1 MNEQTKNPESGPNAA
16 VTLGTLLS
24 QARKQKGLS
33 VGEVAERLK
42 LPARQIE
49 AMESG
54 SYKGLPEAVFI
65 KGFLSSYARLL
76 EVDEK
81 ELKQY
86 FQQIFPAASHLSTS
100 DNNKVV
106 SADLDFKGKPQRR
119 HFPRWLIVVLVVI
132 LISAVVYAWQTK
144 STSENARQTATAGQE
159 VSVQTASISDIAA
172 SNIRVV
178 PMTDNEHTGSQPV
191 TEVTAASQSASTSN
205 TTDTQVSQPA
215 VSASDTLVIKL
226 ENRSWL
232 QVSDKNGKVLISQ
245 VVDAG
250 STHQFGGAAPYK
262 VILGYTP
269 GASIRFAGKDIA
281 IEQNKKR
288 TAAMTVGGN

>member
-1 MNEQTKNPESGPNAA
+1 MNEQTKNTESGPNAA
-16 VTLGTLLS
+16 ETLGTILS
-24 QARKQKGLS
+24 QTRKHRGLS

-76 EVDEK
+76 ELDEK

-86 FQQIFPAASHLSTS
+86 FQQIFPAANHYSTADS
-100 DNNKVV
+100 SKVE
-106 SADLDFKGKPQRR
+106 SADLDFKNKPQRR
-119 HFPRWLIVVLVVI
+119 HFPSWLIAVLVVI
-132 LISAVVYAWQTK
+132 LIGAGVYAWQTK
-144 STSENARQTATAGQE
+144 STSESARQAATASQE
-159 VSVQTASISDIAA
+159 VSVQAASISDIAA

-178 PMTDNEHTGSQPV
+178 PMTTNEQISSQPV
-191 TEVTAASQSASTSN
+191 SAASSSSQTATSQN
-205 TTDTQVSQPA
+205 AGMEASQPA
-215 VSASDTLVIKL
+215 ASAADTLVIKMT
-226 ENRSWL
+226 NRSWL
-232 QVSDKNGKVLISQ
+232 QVSDKNGKVLIGQ
-245 VVDAG
+245 VVDAN
-250 STHQFGGAAPYK
+250 STHQFSGAAPYK

-269 GASIRFAGKDIA
+269 GVSIQFAGKDIA

-288 TAAMTVGGN
+288 TAVMIVGGN

>member
-1 MNEQTKNPESGPNAA
+1 MNEQTKNLDSSPNAA
-16 VTLGTLLS
+16 VTLGALLS

-76 EVDEK
+76 ELDES
-81 ELKQY
+81 EFKQY
-86 FQQIFPAASHLSTS
+86 LQQIFPSGQRYSTS
-100 DNNKVV
+100 DSSKVL
-106 SADLDFKGKPQRR
+106 SSELDFQDKPQRR
-119 HFPRWLIVVLVVI
+119 HFPRWLIALLVLI
-132 LISAVVYAWQTK
+132 IIGAVVYAWQSK
-144 STSENARQTATAGQE
+144 STSENAKQAATASQE
-159 VSVQTASISDIAA
+159 VSAQTASISDIAA

-178 PMTDNEHTGSQPV
+178 PMPASEQVSSTASTTVISASQPQEANTKTNASEPV
-191 TEVTAASQSASTSN
+191 AADSEA
-205 TTDTQVSQPA
+205 
-215 VSASDTLVIKL
+215 LLIKL
-226 ENRSWL
+226 ENKSWL

-250 STHQFGGAAPYK
+250 STQQFSGSAPYK
-262 VILGYTP
+262 VIIGYTP
-269 GASIRFAGKDIA
+269 GASIKFAGKEVI
-281 IEQNKKR
+281 IPQNKKR
-288 TAAMTVGGN
+288 TAVVMVGGN

>member
-1 MNEQTKNPESGPNAA
+1 MNEQTKNLDSSPNAA
-16 VTLGTLLS
+16 VTLGALLS

-76 EVDEK
+76 ELDES
-81 ELKQY
+81 EFKQY
-86 FQQIFPAASHLSTS
+86 LQQIFPSGQRYSTS
-100 DNNKVV
+100 DSSKVL
-106 SADLDFKGKPQRR
+106 SSELDFQDKPQRR
-119 HFPRWLIVVLVVI
+119 HFPRWLIALLVLI
-132 LISAVVYAWQTK
+132 IIGAVVYAWQSK
-144 STSENARQTATAGQE
+144 STSENAKQAATASQE
-159 VSVQTASISDIAA
+159 VSAQTASISDIAA

-178 PMTDNEHTGSQPV
+178 PMPASEQVSSTASTTVISASQSQEANTNTNASQPV
-191 TEVTAASQSASTSN
+191 AADSEA
-205 TTDTQVSQPA
+205 
-215 VSASDTLVIKL
+215 LLIKL
-226 ENRSWL
+226 ENKSWL

-250 STHQFGGAAPYK
+250 STQQFSGSAPYK
-262 VILGYTP
+262 VIIGYTP
-269 GASIRFAGKDIA
+269 GASIKFAGKDVI
-281 IEQNKKR
+281 IPQNKKR
-288 TAAMTVGGN
+288 TAVVMVGGN

>member
-1 MNEQTKNPESGPNAA
+1 MNEQTKNLDSSPNAA
-16 VTLGTLLS
+16 VTLGALLS

-76 EVDEK
+76 ELDES
-81 ELKQY
+81 EFKQY
-86 FQQIFPAASHLSTS
+86 LQQIFPSGQRYSTS
-100 DNNKVV
+100 DSSKVL
-106 SADLDFKGKPQRR
+106 SSELDFQDKPQRR
-119 HFPRWLIVVLVVI
+119 HFPRWLIALLVLI
-132 LISAVVYAWQTK
+132 IIGAVVYAWQSK
-144 STSENARQTATAGQE
+144 STSENAKQAATASQE
-159 VSVQTASISDIAA
+159 VSAQTASISDIAA

-178 PMTDNEHTGSQPV
+178 PMPASEQVSS
-191 TEVTAASQSASTSN
+191 TASTTVISASQLQEANTKTNASEPVAADSE
-205 TTDTQVSQPA
+205 A
-215 VSASDTLVIKL
+215 LLIKL
-226 ENRSWL
+226 ENKSWL

-250 STHQFGGAAPYK
+250 STQQFSGSAPYK
-262 VILGYTP
+262 VIIGYTP
-269 GASIRFAGKDIA
+269 GASIKFAGKDVI
-281 IEQNKKR
+281 IPQNKKR
-288 TAAMTVGGN
+288 TAVVMVGGN

>member
-1 MNEQTKNPESGPNAA
+1 MNEQTKNLDSSPNAA
-16 VTLGTLLS
+16 VTLGALLS

-76 EVDEK
+76 ELDES
-81 ELKQY
+81 EFKQY
-86 FQQIFPAASHLSTS
+86 LQQIFPSGQRYSTS
-100 DNNKVV
+100 DSSKVL
-106 SADLDFKGKPQRR
+106 SSELDFQDKPQRR
-119 HFPRWLIVVLVVI
+119 HFPRWLIALLVLI
-132 LISAVVYAWQTK
+132 IIGAVVYAWQSK
-144 STSENARQTATAGQE
+144 STSENAKQAATASQE
-159 VSVQTASISDIAA
+159 VSAQTASISDIAA

-178 PMTDNEHTGSQPV
+178 PMPASEQDSSTASTTVISASQPQEANTKTNASEPV
-191 TEVTAASQSASTSN
+191 AADSEA
-205 TTDTQVSQPA
+205 
-215 VSASDTLVIKL
+215 LLIKL
-226 ENRSWL
+226 ENKSWL

-250 STHQFGGAAPYK
+250 STQQFSGSAPYK
-262 VILGYTP
+262 VIIGYTP
-269 GASIRFAGKDIA
+269 GASIKFAGKDVI
-281 IEQNKKR
+281 IPQNKKR
-288 TAAMTVGGN
+288 TAVVMVGGN

>member
-1 MNEQTKNPESGPNAA
+1 MNEQTKNLDSSPNAA
-16 VTLGTLLS
+16 VTLGALLS

-76 EVDEK
+76 ELDES
-81 ELKQY
+81 EFKQY
-86 FQQIFPAASHLSTS
+86 LQQIFPSGQRYSTS
-100 DNNKVV
+100 DSSKVL
-106 SADLDFKGKPQRR
+106 SSELDFQDKPQRR
-119 HFPRWLIVVLVVI
+119 HFPRWLIALLVLI
-132 LISAVVYAWQTK
+132 IIGAVVYAWQSK
-144 STSENARQTATAGQE
+144 STSENAKQAATASQE
-159 VSVQTASISDIAA
+159 VSAQTASISDIAA

-178 PMTDNEHTGSQPV
+178 PMPASEQVSSTASTTVISASQPQEANTKTNASEPV
-191 TEVTAASQSASTSN
+191 AADSEA
-205 TTDTQVSQPA
+205 
-215 VSASDTLVIKL
+215 LLIKL
-226 ENRSWL
+226 ENKSWL

-250 STHQFGGAAPYK
+250 STQQFSGSAPYK
-262 VILGYTP
+262 VIIGYTP
-269 GASIRFAGKDIA
+269 GANIKFAGKDVI
-281 IEQNKKR
+281 IPQNKKR
-288 TAAMTVGGN
+288 TAVVMVGGN

>member
-1 MNEQTKNPESGPNAA
+1 MNEQTKNLDSSPNAA
-16 VTLGTLLS
+16 VTLGALLS

-76 EVDEK
+76 ELDES
-81 ELKQY
+81 EFKQY
-86 FQQIFPAASHLSTS
+86 LQQIFPSGQRYSTS
-100 DNNKVV
+100 DSSKVL
-106 SADLDFKGKPQRR
+106 SSELDFQDKPQRR
-119 HFPRWLIVVLVVI
+119 HFPRWLIALLVLI
-132 LISAVVYAWQTK
+132 IIGGVVYAWQSK
-144 STSENARQTATAGQE
+144 STSENAKQAATASQE
-159 VSVQTASISDIAA
+159 VSAQTASISDIAA

-178 PMTDNEHTGSQPV
+178 PMPASEQVSSTASTTVISASQPQEANTKTNASEPV
-191 TEVTAASQSASTSN
+191 AADSEA
-205 TTDTQVSQPA
+205 
-215 VSASDTLVIKL
+215 LLIKL
-226 ENRSWL
+226 ENKSWL

-250 STHQFGGAAPYK
+250 STQQFSGSAPYK
-262 VILGYTP
+262 VIIGYTP
-269 GASIRFAGKDIA
+269 GASIKFAGKDVI
-281 IEQNKKR
+281 IPQNKKR
-288 TAAMTVGGN
+288 TAVVMVGGN

>member
-1 MNEQTKNPESGPNAA
+1 MNEQTKNLDSSPNAA
-16 VTLGTLLS
+16 VTLGALLS

-76 EVDEK
+76 ELDES
-81 ELKQY
+81 EFKQY
-86 FQQIFPAASHLSTS
+86 LQQIFPSGLRYSTS
-100 DNNKVV
+100 DSSKVL
-106 SADLDFKGKPQRR
+106 SSELDFQDKPQRR
-119 HFPRWLIVVLVVI
+119 HFPRWLIALLVLI
-132 LISAVVYAWQTK
+132 IIGAVVYAWQSK
-144 STSENARQTATAGQE
+144 STSENAKQAATASQE
-159 VSVQTASISDIAA
+159 VSAQTASISDIAA

-178 PMTDNEHTGSQPV
+178 PMPASEQVSSTASTTVISASQPQEANTNTNASQPV
-191 TEVTAASQSASTSN
+191 AADSEA
-205 TTDTQVSQPA
+205 
-215 VSASDTLVIKL
+215 LLIKL
-226 ENRSWL
+226 ENKSWL

-250 STHQFGGAAPYK
+250 STQQFSGSAPYK
-262 VILGYTP
+262 VIIGYTP
-269 GASIRFAGKDIA
+269 GASIKFAGKDVI
-281 IEQNKKR
+281 IPQNKKR
-288 TAAMTVGGN
+288 TAVVMVGGN

>member
-1 MNEQTKNPESGPNAA
+1 MNEQTKNLDSSPNAA
-16 VTLGTLLS
+16 VTLGALLS

-76 EVDEK
+76 ELDES
-81 ELKQY
+81 EFKQY
-86 FQQIFPAASHLSTS
+86 LQQIFPSGQRYSTS
-100 DNNKVV
+100 DSSKVL
-106 SADLDFKGKPQRR
+106 SSELDFQDKPQRR
-119 HFPRWLIVVLVVI
+119 HFPRWLIALLVLI
-132 LISAVVYAWQTK
+132 IIGAVVYAWQSK
-144 STSENARQTATAGQE
+144 STSENAKQAATASQE
-159 VSVQTASISDIAA
+159 VSAQTASISDIAA

-178 PMTDNEHTGSQPV
+178 PMPASEQVSSTASTTVISASQPQ
-191 TEVTAASQSASTSN
+191 EVNTKTNASEPVAADSEA
-205 TTDTQVSQPA
+205 
-215 VSASDTLVIKL
+215 LLIKL
-226 ENRSWL
+226 ENKSWL

-250 STHQFGGAAPYK
+250 STQQFSGSAPYK
-262 VILGYTP
+262 VIIGYTP
-269 GASIRFAGKDIA
+269 GASIKFAGKDVI
-281 IEQNKKR
+281 IPQNKKR
-288 TAAMTVGGN
+288 TAVVMVGGN

>member
-1 MNEQTKNPESGPNAA
+1 MNEQTKNLDSSPNAA
-16 VTLGTLLS
+16 VTLGALLS

-76 EVDEK
+76 ELDES
-81 ELKQY
+81 EFKQY
-86 FQQIFPAASHLSTS
+86 LQQIFPSGQRYSTS
-100 DNNKVV
+100 DSSKVL
-106 SADLDFKGKPQRR
+106 SSELDFQDKPQSR
-119 HFPRWLIVVLVVI
+119 HFPRWLIALLVLI
-132 LISAVVYAWQTK
+132 IIGAVVYAWQSK
-144 STSENARQTATAGQE
+144 STSENAKQAATASQE
-159 VSVQTASISDIAA
+159 VSAQTASISDIAA

-178 PMTDNEHTGSQPV
+178 PMPASEQVSSTASTTVISASQPQEANTKTNASEPV
-191 TEVTAASQSASTSN
+191 AADSEA
-205 TTDTQVSQPA
+205 
-215 VSASDTLVIKL
+215 LLIKL
-226 ENRSWL
+226 ENKSWL

-250 STHQFGGAAPYK
+250 STQQFSGSAPYK
-262 VILGYTP
+262 VIIGYTP
-269 GASIRFAGKDIA
+269 GASIKFAGKDVI
-281 IEQNKKR
+281 IPQNKKR
-288 TAAMTVGGN
+288 TAVVMVGGN

>member
-1 MNEQTKNPESGPNAA
+1 MNEQTKNLDSSPNAA

-76 EVDEK
+76 ELDES
-81 ELKQY
+81 EFKQY
-86 FQQIFPAASHLSTS
+86 LQQIFPSGQRYSTS
-100 DNNKVV
+100 DSSKVL
-106 SADLDFKGKPQRR
+106 SSELDFQDKPQRR
-119 HFPRWLIVVLVVI
+119 HFPRWLIALMVLI
-132 LISAVVYAWQTK
+132 IIGAVVYAWQSK
-144 STSENARQTATAGQE
+144 STSENAKQAATASQE
-159 VSVQTASISDIAA
+159 VSAQTASISDIAA

-178 PMTDNEHTGSQPV
+178 PMPASEQVSSTASTTVISTSQPQEANTKTNASEPV
-191 TEVTAASQSASTSN
+191 AADSEA
-205 TTDTQVSQPA
+205 
-215 VSASDTLVIKL
+215 LLIKL
-226 ENRSWL
+226 ENKSWL

-250 STHQFGGAAPYK
+250 STQQFSGSAPYK
-262 VILGYTP
+262 VIIGYTP
-269 GASIRFAGKDIA
+269 GASIKFAGKDVI
-281 IEQNKKR
+281 IPQNKKR
-288 TAAMTVGGN
+288 TAVVMVGGN

>member
-1 MNEQTKNPESGPNAA
+1 MNEQTKNLDSSPNAA
-16 VTLGTLLS
+16 VTLGALLS

-76 EVDEK
+76 ELDES
-81 ELKQY
+81 EFKQY
-86 FQQIFPAASHLSTS
+86 LQQIFPSGQRYSTS
-100 DNNKVV
+100 DSSKVL
-106 SADLDFKGKPQRR
+106 SSELDFQDKPQRR
-119 HFPRWLIVVLVVI
+119 HFPRWLIALLVLI
-132 LISAVVYAWQTK
+132 IIGAVVYAWQSK
-144 STSENARQTATAGQE
+144 STSENAKQAATASQE
-159 VSVQTASISDIAA
+159 VSAQTASISDIAA

-178 PMTDNEHTGSQPV
+178 PMPESEQVSSTASTTVISASQPQEANTKTNASEPV
-191 TEVTAASQSASTSN
+191 AADSEA
-205 TTDTQVSQPA
+205 
-215 VSASDTLVIKL
+215 LLIKL
-226 ENRSWL
+226 ENKSWL

-250 STHQFGGAAPYK
+250 STQQFSGSAPYK
-262 VILGYTP
+262 VIIGYTP
-269 GASIRFAGKDIA
+269 GASIKFAGKDVI
-281 IEQNKKR
+281 IPQNKKR
-288 TAAMTVGGN
+288 TAVVMVGGN

>member
-1 MNEQTKNPESGPNAA
+1 MNEQTKNTESSPNAA
-16 VTLGTLLS
+16 VTLGSILS
-24 QARKQKGLS
+24 EVRKQRGLS

-76 EVDEK
+76 ELDEK

-86 FQQIFPAASHLSTS
+86 FQQIFPTVNHYSTADS
-100 DNNKVV
+100 SKVE
-106 SADLDFKGKPQRR
+106 SADLDFKNKPQRR
-119 HFPRWLIVVLVVI
+119 HFPRWLIPVLVVI
-132 LISAVVYAWQTK
+132 LIGAGVYAWQTK
-144 STSENARQTATAGQE
+144 STSENARQAATASQE

-178 PMTDNEHTGSQPV
+178 PMTTNEQTSSQPV
-191 TEVTAASQSASTSN
+191 SAVSSSSQTGTSQN
-205 TTDTQVSQPA
+205 AGMEASQPA
-215 VSASDTLVIKL
+215 ASAADTLVIKMT
-226 ENRSWL
+226 NRSWL
-232 QVSDKNGKVLISQ
+232 QVSDKNGKVLIGQ
-245 VVDAG
+245 VVDAN
-250 STHQFGGAAPYK
+250 STHQFSGAAPYK

-269 GASIRFAGKDIA
+269 GVSIQFAGKDIA

-288 TAAMTVGGN
+288 TAVMIVGGN

>member
-1 MNEQTKNPESGPNAA
+1 MNEQTKNFDSSPNAA
-16 VTLGTLLS
+16 VTLGAILS
-24 QARKQKGLS
+24 QTRKQKGLS

-54 SYKGLPEAVFI
+54 SYEGLPEAVFI

-76 EVDEK
+76 ELDES
-81 ELKQY
+81 EFKQY
-86 FQQIFPAASHLSTS
+86 LQQIFPFGQRYSTS
-100 DNNKVV
+100 DSSKVL
-106 SADLDFKGKPQRR
+106 SSELDFQDKPQRR
-119 HFPRWLIVVLVVI
+119 HFPRWLIALLVLI
-132 LISAVVYAWQTK
+132 IISAVVYAWQSK
-144 STSENARQTATAGQE
+144 STSENAKQAATASQE

-178 PMTDNEHTGSQPV
+178 PMPASEQISR
-191 TEVTAASQSASTSN
+191 TATSAVVSASQSQEAN
-205 TTDTQVSQPA
+205 TNINASQPFVA
-215 VSASDTLVIKL
+215 DTEVLLIKL
-226 ENRSWL
+226 ENKSWL

-250 STHQFGGAAPYK
+250 STKQFSSSAPYK

-269 GASIRFAGKDIA
+269 GASIQFAGKDVI
-281 IEQNKKR
+281 IPQNKKR
-288 TAAMTVGGN
+288 TAVVMVGGN

>member
-1 MNEQTKNPESGPNAA
+1 MNEQTKNLDSSPNAA
-16 VTLGTLLS
+16 VTLGALLS

-76 EVDEK
+76 ELDES
-81 ELKQY
+81 EFKQY
-86 FQQIFPAASHLSTS
+86 LQQIFPSGQRYSTS
-100 DNNKVV
+100 DSSKVL
-106 SADLDFKGKPQRR
+106 SSELDFQDKPQRR
-119 HFPRWLIVVLVVI
+119 HFPRWLIALLVLI
-132 LISAVVYAWQTK
+132 IIGAVVYAWQSK
-144 STSENARQTATAGQE
+144 STSENAKQAATASQE
-159 VSVQTASISDIAA
+159 VSAQTASISDIAA

-178 PMTDNEHTGSQPV
+178 PMPASEQVSSTASTTVISASQPQEANTKTNASEPV
-191 TEVTAASQSASTSN
+191 AADSEA
-205 TTDTQVSQPA
+205 
-215 VSASDTLVIKL
+215 LLIKL
-226 ENRSWL
+226 ENKSWL

-250 STHQFGGAAPYK
+250 STQQFSGSAPYK
-262 VILGYTP
+262 IIIGYTP
-269 GASIRFAGKDIA
+269 GASIKFAGKDVI
-281 IEQNKKR
+281 IPQNKKR
-288 TAAMTVGGN
+288 TAVVMVGGN

>member
-1 MNEQTKNPESGPNAA
+1 MNEQTKNLDSSPNAA
-16 VTLGTLLS
+16 VTLGALLS

-76 EVDEK
+76 ELDES
-81 ELKQY
+81 EFKQY
-86 FQQIFPAASHLSTS
+86 LQQIFPSGQRYSTS
-100 DNNKVV
+100 DRSKVL
-106 SADLDFKGKPQRR
+106 SSELDFQDKPQRR
-119 HFPRWLIVVLVVI
+119 HFPRWLIALLVLI
-132 LISAVVYAWQTK
+132 IIGAVVYAWQSK
-144 STSENARQTATAGQE
+144 STSENAKQAATASQE
-159 VSVQTASISDIAA
+159 VSAQTASISDIAA

-178 PMTDNEHTGSQPV
+178 PMPASEQVSSTASTTVISASQPQEANTNTNASQPV
-191 TEVTAASQSASTSN
+191 AADSEA
-205 TTDTQVSQPA
+205 
-215 VSASDTLVIKL
+215 LLIKL
-226 ENRSWL
+226 ENKSWL

-250 STHQFGGAAPYK
+250 STQQFSGSAPYK
-262 VILGYTP
+262 VIIGYTP
-269 GASIRFAGKDIA
+269 GASIKFAGKDVI
-281 IEQNKKR
+281 IPQNKKR
-288 TAAMTVGGN
+288 TAVVMVGGN

>member
-1 MNEQTKNPESGPNAA
+1 MNEQTKNLDSSPNAA
-16 VTLGTLLS
+16 VTLGALLS

-76 EVDEK
+76 ELDES
-81 ELKQY
+81 EFKQY
-86 FQQIFPAASHLSTS
+86 LQQIFPSGQRYSTS
-100 DNNKVV
+100 DSSKVL
-106 SADLDFKGKPQRR
+106 SSELDFQDKPQRR
-119 HFPRWLIVVLVVI
+119 HFPRWLIALLVLI
-132 LISAVVYAWQTK
+132 IIGAVVYAWQSK
-144 STSENARQTATAGQE
+144 STSENAKQAATASQE
-159 VSVQTASISDIAA
+159 VSAQTASISDIAA

-178 PMTDNEHTGSQPV
+178 PMPASEQVSSTASTTVISASQPQEANTKTNASEPV
-191 TEVTAASQSASTSN
+191 AADSEA
-205 TTDTQVSQPA
+205 
-215 VSASDTLVIKL
+215 LLIKL
-226 ENRSWL
+226 ENKSWL

-250 STHQFGGAAPYK
+250 STQQFSGSAPYK
-262 VILGYTP
+262 VIIGYTP
-269 GASIRFAGKDIA
+269 GASIKFAGKNVI
-281 IEQNKKR
+281 IPQNKKR
-288 TAAMTVGGN
+288 TAVVMVGGN

>member
-100 DNNKVV
+100 DSNKVV

-191 TEVTAASQSASTSN
+191 TEVTAASQSASN

-250 STHQFGGAAPYK
+250 STHQFSGAAPYK

>member
-1 MNEQTKNPESGPNAA
+1 MNEQTKNLDSSPNAA
-16 VTLGTLLS
+16 VTLGAILS

-76 EVDEK
+76 ELDES
-81 ELKQY
+81 EFKQY
-86 FQQIFPAASHLSTS
+86 LQQIFPSGQRYSTS
-100 DNNKVV
+100 DSSKVL
-106 SADLDFKGKPQRR
+106 SSELDFQDKPQRR
-119 HFPRWLIVVLVVI
+119 HFPRWLIALLVLI
-132 LISAVVYAWQTK
+132 IIGAVVYAWQSK
-144 STSENARQTATAGQE
+144 STSENAKQAATASQE
-159 VSVQTASISDIAA
+159 VSAQTASISDIAA

-178 PMTDNEHTGSQPV
+178 PMPASEQVSSTASTTVISASQPQEANTKTNASEPV
-191 TEVTAASQSASTSN
+191 AADSEA
-205 TTDTQVSQPA
+205 
-215 VSASDTLVIKL
+215 LLIKL
-226 ENRSWL
+226 ENKSWL

-250 STHQFGGAAPYK
+250 STQQFSGSAPYK
-262 VILGYTP
+262 VIIGYTP
-269 GASIRFAGKDIA
+269 GASIKFAGKDVI
-281 IEQNKKR
+281 IPQNKKR
-288 TAAMTVGGN
+288 TAVVMVGGN

>member
-1 MNEQTKNPESGPNAA
+1 MNEQTKNLDSSPNAA
-16 VTLGTLLS
+16 VTLGALLS

-76 EVDEK
+76 ELDES
-81 ELKQY
+81 EFKQY
-86 FQQIFPAASHLSTS
+86 LQQIFPSGQRYSTS
-100 DNNKVV
+100 DSSKVL
-106 SADLDFKGKPQRR
+106 SSELDFQDKPQRR
-119 HFPRWLIVVLVVI
+119 HFPRWLIALLVLI
-132 LISAVVYAWQTK
+132 IIGAVVYAWQSK
-144 STSENARQTATAGQE
+144 STSENAKQAATASQE
-159 VSVQTASISDIAA
+159 VSAQTASISDIAA

-178 PMTDNEHTGSQPV
+178 PMPASEQVISTASTTVISASQPQEANTKTNASEPV
-191 TEVTAASQSASTSN
+191 AADSEA
-205 TTDTQVSQPA
+205 
-215 VSASDTLVIKL
+215 LLIKL
-226 ENRSWL
+226 ENKSWL

-250 STHQFGGAAPYK
+250 STQQFSGSAPYK
-262 VILGYTP
+262 VIIGYTP
-269 GASIRFAGKDIA
+269 GASIKFAGKDVI
-281 IEQNKKR
+281 IPQNKKR
-288 TAAMTVGGN
+288 TAVVMVGGN

>member
-1 MNEQTKNPESGPNAA
+1 MNEQTKNLDSSPNAA
-16 VTLGTLLS
+16 VTLGALLS

-76 EVDEK
+76 ELDES
-81 ELKQY
+81 EFKQY
-86 FQQIFPAASHLSTS
+86 LQQIFPSGQRYSTS
-100 DNNKVV
+100 DSSKVL
-106 SADLDFKGKPQRR
+106 SSELDFQDKPQRR
-119 HFPRWLIVVLVVI
+119 HFPRWLIALLVLI
-132 LISAVVYAWQTK
+132 IIGAVVYAWQSK
-144 STSENARQTATAGQE
+144 STSENAKQAATASQE
-159 VSVQTASISDIAA
+159 VSAQTASISDIAA

-178 PMTDNEHTGSQPV
+178 PMPASEQVSSTSSTTVISASQPQEDNTNTNVSQPV
-191 TEVTAASQSASTSN
+191 AADSE
-205 TTDTQVSQPA
+205 
-215 VSASDTLVIKL
+215 TLLIKL
-226 ENRSWL
+226 ENKSWL

-250 STHQFGGAAPYK
+250 STQQFSGSAPYK
-262 VILGYTP
+262 VIIGYTP
-269 GASIRFAGKDIA
+269 GASIKFAGKDVI
-281 IEQNKKR
+281 IPQNKKR
-288 TAAMTVGGN
+288 TAVVMVGGN

>member
-1 MNEQTKNPESGPNAA
+1 MNEQTKNLDSSPNAA
-16 VTLGTLLS
+16 VTLGAILS

-76 EVDEK
+76 ELDES
-81 ELKQY
+81 EFKQY
-86 FQQIFPAASHLSTS
+86 LQQIFPSGQRYSTS
-100 DNNKVV
+100 DSSKVL
-106 SADLDFKGKPQRR
+106 SSELDFQDKPQRR
-119 HFPRWLIVVLVVI
+119 HFPRWLIALLVLI
-132 LISAVVYAWQTK
+132 IIGAVVYAWQSK
-144 STSENARQTATAGQE
+144 STSENAKQAATASQE
-159 VSVQTASISDIAA
+159 VSAQTASISDIAA

-178 PMTDNEHTGSQPV
+178 PMPASEQVSSTASTTVISDSQPQEANTKTNASEPV
-191 TEVTAASQSASTSN
+191 AADSEA
-205 TTDTQVSQPA
+205 
-215 VSASDTLVIKL
+215 LLIKL
-226 ENRSWL
+226 ENKSWL

-250 STHQFGGAAPYK
+250 STQQFSGSAPYK
-262 VILGYTP
+262 VIIGYTP
-269 GASIRFAGKDIA
+269 GASIKFAGKDVI
-281 IEQNKKR
+281 IPQNKKR
-288 TAAMTVGGN
+288 TAVVMVGGN

>member
-1 MNEQTKNPESGPNAA
+1 MNEQTKNLDSSPNAA
-16 VTLGTLLS
+16 VTLGALLS

-76 EVDEK
+76 ELDES
-81 ELKQY
+81 EFKQY
-86 FQQIFPAASHLSTS
+86 LQQIFPSGQRYSTS
-100 DNNKVV
+100 DSSKVL
-106 SADLDFKGKPQRR
+106 SSELDFQDKPQRR
-119 HFPRWLIVVLVVI
+119 HFPRWLIALLVLI
-132 LISAVVYAWQTK
+132 IIGAVVYAWQSK
-144 STSENARQTATAGQE
+144 STSENAKQAATASQE
-159 VSVQTASISDIAA
+159 VSAQTASISDIAA

-178 PMTDNEHTGSQPV
+178 PMPASEQVSSTASTTVISASQPQEDNTNTNVSQPV
-191 TEVTAASQSASTSN
+191 AADSE
-205 TTDTQVSQPA
+205 
-215 VSASDTLVIKL
+215 TLLIKL
-226 ENRSWL
+226 ENKSWL

-250 STHQFGGAAPYK
+250 STQQFSGSAPYK
-262 VILGYTP
+262 VIIGYTP
-269 GASIRFAGKDIA
+269 GASIKFAGKDVI
-281 IEQNKKR
+281 IPQNKKR
-288 TAAMTVGGN
+288 TAVVMVGGN

>member
-1 MNEQTKNPESGPNAA
+1 MNEQTKNLDSSPNAA
-16 VTLGTLLS
+16 VTLGALLS

-76 EVDEK
+76 ELDES
-81 ELKQY
+81 EFKQY
-86 FQQIFPAASHLSTS
+86 LQQIFPSGQRYSTS
-100 DNNKVV
+100 DSSKVL
-106 SADLDFKGKPQRR
+106 SSELDFQDKPQRR
-119 HFPRWLIVVLVVI
+119 HFPRWLIALLVLI
-132 LISAVVYAWQTK
+132 IIGAVVYAWQSK
-144 STSENARQTATAGQE
+144 STSENAKQAATASQE
-159 VSVQTASISDIAA
+159 VSAQTASISDIAA

-178 PMTDNEHTGSQPV
+178 PMPASEQVSSTASTTVISASQPQEANTKTNASEPV
-191 TEVTAASQSASTSN
+191 AADSEA
-205 TTDTQVSQPA
+205 
-215 VSASDTLVIKL
+215 LLIKL
-226 ENRSWL
+226 ENKSWL

-250 STHQFGGAAPYK
+250 STQQFSGSAPYK
-262 VILGYTP
+262 VIIGYTP
-269 GASIRFAGKDIA
+269 GASIKFAGKDVI
-281 IEQNKKR
+281 IPQNKKR
-288 TAAMTVGGN
+288 TAVVMVGGN

>member
-1 MNEQTKNPESGPNAA
+1 MNEQTKNLDSSPNAA
-16 VTLGTLLS
+16 VTFGALLS

-76 EVDEK
+76 ELDES
-81 ELKQY
+81 EFKQY
-86 FQQIFPAASHLSTS
+86 LQQIFPSGQRYSTS
-100 DNNKVV
+100 DSSKVL
-106 SADLDFKGKPQRR
+106 SSELDFQDKPQRR
-119 HFPRWLIVVLVVI
+119 HFPRWLIALLVLIIIGV
-132 LISAVVYAWQTK
+132 VVYAWQSK
-144 STSENARQTATAGQE
+144 STSENAKQAATASQE
-159 VSVQTASISDIAA
+159 VSAQTASISDIAA

-178 PMTDNEHTGSQPV
+178 PMPASEQISRTASTTVISASQPQEANTNTNTSQPV
-191 TEVTAASQSASTSN
+191 AADSES
-205 TTDTQVSQPA
+205 
-215 VSASDTLVIKL
+215 LLIKL
-226 ENRSWL
+226 ENKSWL

-250 STHQFGGAAPYK
+250 STQQFSGSAPYK
-262 VILGYTP
+262 VIIGYTP
-269 GASIRFAGKDIA
+269 GASIKFAGKDVI
-281 IEQNKKR
+281 IPQNKKR
-288 TAAMTVGGN
+288 TAVVMVGGN

>member
-1 MNEQTKNPESGPNAA
+1 MNEQTKNLDSSPNAA
-16 VTLGTLLS
+16 VTLGALLS

-76 EVDEK
+76 ELDES
-81 ELKQY
+81 EFKQY
-86 FQQIFPAASHLSTS
+86 LQQIFPSGQRYSTS
-100 DNNKVV
+100 DSSKVL
-106 SADLDFKGKPQRR
+106 SSELDFQDKPQRR
-119 HFPRWLIVVLVVI
+119 HFPRWLIALLVLI
-132 LISAVVYAWQTK
+132 IIGAVVYAWQSK
-144 STSENARQTATAGQE
+144 STSENAKQAATASQE
-159 VSVQTASISDIAA
+159 VSAQTASISDIAA

-178 PMTDNEHTGSQPV
+178 PMPASEQVSSTSSTTVISASQPQEANTNTNASQPV
-191 TEVTAASQSASTSN
+191 AADSE
-205 TTDTQVSQPA
+205 
-215 VSASDTLVIKL
+215 TLLIKL
-226 ENRSWL
+226 ENKSWL

-250 STHQFGGAAPYK
+250 STQQFSGSAPYK
-262 VILGYTP
+262 VIIGYTP
-269 GASIRFAGKDIA
+269 GASIKFAGKDVI
-281 IEQNKKR
+281 IPQNKKR
-288 TAAMTVGGN
+288 TAVVMVGGN

>member
-1 MNEQTKNPESGPNAA
+1 MNEQTKNLDSSPNAA
-16 VTLGTLLS
+16 VTLGAILS

-76 EVDEK
+76 ELDES
-81 ELKQY
+81 EFKQY
-86 FQQIFPAASHLSTS
+86 LQQIFPSGQRYSTS
-100 DNNKVV
+100 DSSKVL
-106 SADLDFKGKPQRR
+106 SSELDFQDKPQRR
-119 HFPRWLIVVLVVI
+119 HFPRWLIALLVLI
-132 LISAVVYAWQTK
+132 IIGAVVYAWQSK
-144 STSENARQTATAGQE
+144 STSENAKQAATASQE
-159 VSVQTASISDIAA
+159 VSAQTASISDIAA

-178 PMTDNEHTGSQPV
+178 PMPASEQVSSTASPTVISASQPQEANTKTNASEPV
-191 TEVTAASQSASTSN
+191 AADSEA
-205 TTDTQVSQPA
+205 
-215 VSASDTLVIKL
+215 LLIKL
-226 ENRSWL
+226 ENKSWL

-250 STHQFGGAAPYK
+250 STQQFSGSAPYK
-262 VILGYTP
+262 VIIGYTP
-269 GASIRFAGKDIA
+269 GASIKFAGKDVMIP
-281 IEQNKKR
+281 QNKKR
-288 TAAMTVGGN
+288 TAVVMVGGN